1 MQRFEQSNIILHLLD
16 ASLDKTPPECHF
28 GLACNYFGLQDYDSA
43 ADSLEDYLEAE
54 PDGIFAA
61 DAEDFLDLIEDDD
74 AMFEA
79 TGLKTDDDYEDNA
92 VCRFARSLLASG
104 DIHYAV
110 EELEHRI
117 GQKPG
122 SVKVREQLAIAYFC
136 ANRMDD
142 AKNIAQKLLDE
153 RPGNVIANS
162 TLALM
167 DMESGDRASAQ
178 RRLSALPDIRMLEA
192 EELHSVAV
200 LQLDLEQYEEAEKTL
215 AILLQ
220 LLPYDEN
227 VLHKTGY
234 ARFLRGDAEGAKAC
248 YQKLLR
254 IDPHDTV
261 AKYYLNQCKHAEASQ
276 KAVSTRWIIP
286 YQVPFSEAFRRLN
299 HINRQLAQP
308 HEELYRDWTEDTG
321 FRDLLVWATT
331 LSDMRVKKSML
342 SLVFT
347 FGDKRSE
354 RILREFLLRT
364 DQPDELKR
372 AAFGMLKHLDAK
384 EPYQAYLN
392 GRWISG
398 RVNLLDLDYK
408 MPPPYESVMQLLMQ
422 YMLGNCREECATE
435 AANIFRRY
443 VESLNRKF
451 PRISAAQEVSFAAAL
466 EYLGRISCGET
477 VTEEEIG
484 EIYRVTKPRLRNAI
498 LKLQP
503 FVGEPEEKE

>member
-1 MQRFEQSNIILHLLD
+1 
-16 ASLDKTPPECHF
+16 
-28 GLACNYFGLQDYDSA
+28 
-43 ADSLEDYLEAE
+43 
-54 PDGIFAA
+54 
-61 DAEDFLDLIEDDD
+61 
-74 AMFEA
+74 
-79 TGLKTDDDYEDNA
+79 
-92 VCRFARSLLASG
+92 
-104 DIHYAV
+104 
-110 EELEHRI
+110 
-117 GQKPG
+117 
-122 SVKVREQLAIAYFC
+122 
-136 ANRMDD
+136 
-142 AKNIAQKLLDE
+142 
-153 RPGNVIANS
+153 
-162 TLALM
+162 
-167 DMESGDRASAQ
+167 
-178 RRLSALPDIRMLEA
+178 MLEA

-200 LQLDLEQYEEAEKTL
+200 LQLDLDKYEDAEKTL

-220 LLPYDEN
+220 MLPYDEN

-234 ARFLRGDAEGAKAC
+234 ARYMRGDVEGAKAC

-261 AKYYLNQCKHAEASQ
+261 AKYYLNQCKHAETSQ
-276 KAVSTRWIIP
+276 KSTSARWIIP
-286 YQVPFSEAFRRLN
+286 YQVPFGEAFRRLN

-308 HEELYRDWTEDTG
+308 HEELYHAWTEDTG
-321 FRDLLVWATT
+321 FRDLLFWATT

-347 FGDKRSE
+347 FGDKLSE
-354 RILREFLLRT
+354 RILRGFLLRT

-372 AAFGMLKHLDAK
+372 AVFGMLKHLNAK

-408 MPPPYESVMQLLMQ
+408 MPPSYESVMQLLMQ

-484 EIYRVTKPRLRNAI
+484 EIYRVTKPRLKNAI
-498 LKLQP
+498 MKLQP
-503 FVGEPEEKE
+503 FIGAPEEKE